1 MLLFLECLNYMD
13 STVLTL
19 ARLFQT
25 QIVPNAVAQ
34 INRLC
39 LCLCILCFDLA
50 CDNSIYK
57 YTVLL
62 KIKIA
67 LMFNLYL

>member
-1 MLLFLECLNYMD
+1 MD
-13 STVLTL
+13 SSVLTL

-25 QIVPNAVAQ
+25 QIVPNVVAQ
-34 INRLC
+34 VNRLC
-39 LCLCILCFDLA
+39 LCLFILCFDLA

-62 KIKIA
+62 K
-67 LMFNLYL
+67 